1 MKITKAKLKQIIKEE
16 LEVVLTNEEV
26 EEMFG
31 EEVRAQVEAMESEEI
46 TKEAIMEEIQSDPA
60 LLDAIEK
67 LTDSIDGL
75 DVSIDF
81 LSAAFTGESGISIGA
96 AQRQLGRAYRPKVRP
111 TPPPMA
117 EALGMDQEAQ
127 LSTKVV
133 PLLMQIAGGNKSVAI
148 EMVDELSS
156 LIDQLPDEEDL
167 DEGLFGGKF
176 GDKKPTPKSGKKR
189 AMTDREKEKIN
200 RFLKATGGKEID
212 ERKLSKGEEKEKEK
226 IVKGMKKSKK
236 DFKKR
241 YGDDAESVMYATAT
255 KIAKDKK

>member
-1 MKITKAKLKQIIKEE
+1 MKITKAKLKNIIKEE

-31 EEVRAQVEAMESEEI
+31 EEVRAQVEAMESKEI

-60 LLDAIEK
+60 LLDAIGK

-81 LSAAFTGESGISIGA
+81 LSAAFTGESGVSIGA
-96 AQRQLGRAYRPKVRP
+96 AQRQLGRAYRPKARAV
-111 TPPPMA
+111 PPPMA

-148 EMVDELSS
+148 EMVDELSN
-156 LIDQLPDEEDL
+156 LIDQLPDE
-167 DEGLFGGKF
+167 DEL
-176 GDKKPTPKSGKKR
+176 
-189 AMTDREKEKIN
+189 
-200 RFLKATGGKEID
+200 D

-226 IVKGMKKSKK
+226 IVKGMKKSKS
-236 DFKKR
+236 DFKQR

>member
-31 EEVRAQVEAMESEEI
+31 EEVRAQVEAMESKEI
-46 TKEAIMEEIQSDPA
+46 TKEAIMEEMQSDPA
-60 LLDAIEK
+60 LLGAIDK
-67 LTDSIDGL
+67 LIDSIEGL

-81 LSAAFTGESGISIGA
+81 LSAAFTGESAFSIVSG
-96 AQRQLGRAYRPKVRP
+96 QRTRGRAYRPKAVRP
-111 TPPPMA
+111 AAPM
-117 EALGMDQEAQ
+117 D
-127 LSTKVV
+127 
-133 PLLMQIAGGNKSVAI
+133 
-148 EMVDELSS
+148 
-156 LIDQLPDEEDL
+156 EDL
-167 DEGLFGGKF
+167 
-176 GDKKPTPKSGKKR
+176 
-189 AMTDREKEKIN
+189 
-200 RFLKATGGKEID
+200 D

-226 IVKGMKKSKK
+226 VIKGMKKSKS